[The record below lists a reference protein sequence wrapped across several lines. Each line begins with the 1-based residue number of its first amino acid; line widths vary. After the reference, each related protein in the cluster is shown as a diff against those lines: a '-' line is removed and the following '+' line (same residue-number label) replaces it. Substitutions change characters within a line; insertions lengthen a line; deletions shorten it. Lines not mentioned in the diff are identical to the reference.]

1 MTPLRTQYD
10 EVAKDA
16 DAPYSVDSNLQLDGK
31 TRLIGMLEMYAEADA
46 AYLIFC
52 ANNFEA
58 ALREIERLE
67 AELDKYK
74 NAWGP
79 LPTLANYTED

>member
-1 MTPLRTQYD
+1 MNINHEAARSL
-10 EVAKDA
+10 AKRIINGDFL
-16 DAPYSVDSNLQLDGK
+16 SNDITSQLA
-31 TRLIGMLEMYAEADA
+31 R
-46 AYLIFC
+46 AYLELH
-52 ANNFEA
+52 ATSDNWSKNFQAQSAELTS
-58 ALREIERLE
+58 LRSEIERLE